1 MSLKHAAIPKLR
13 GALSRPLSRQTCF
26 YHSYEYSQPAPFSAS
41 ESAILSSAITHVPQY
56 GFTSTALKLGA
67 RDAGYLDVST
77 NLFPHGV
84 FDLVNY
90 HLVTQRLALKDTVQ
104 FPADGELGPGKTLGV
119 GAKVRTLALTRLRAN
134 GLIIHRW
141 QEASPFAF
149 ALAIMAQPSYTF
161 TSVAELAR
169 LVDEIWFLAGD
180 TSVDTSWYT
189 KRASLSAIY
198 SATEIFMTQDRS
210 LGFADTEKFLDARLE
225 DSLNIGSFLAGLGEW
240 ADYTGHSFV
249 NVLRSKGVRI

>member
-1 MSLKHAAIPKLR
+1 MNSTMSLKHAAIPKLQ

-141 QEASPFAF
+141 QEASPFTF
-149 ALAIMAQPSYTF
+149 VQWHPSLHRVY
-161 TSVAELAR
+161 
-169 LVDEIWFLAGD
+169 
-180 TSVDTSWYT
+180 
-189 KRASLSAIY
+189 
-198 SATEIFMTQDRS
+198 
-210 LGFADTEKFLDARLE
+210 
-225 DSLNIGSFLAGLGEW
+225 NICI
-240 ADYTGHSFV
+240 H
-249 NVLRSKGVRI
+249 

>member
-1 MSLKHAAIPKLR
+1 MNSTMSLKHAAIPKLQ

-56 GFTSTALKLGA
+56 GFTSTALKLGT

-104 FPADGELGPGKTLGV
+104 FPADREGPGKTLGV

-134 GLIIHRW
+134 RLIIHRW
-141 QEASPFAF
+141 QEASLFAF
-149 ALAIMAQPSYTF
+149 IQRHPYLPPRVQYLHSLTISNQTG
-161 TSVAELAR
+161 TSDNGPAKPYLHLYYRAR
-169 LVDEIWFLAGD
+169 SPCG
-180 TSVDTSWYT
+180 
-189 KRASLSAIY
+189 
-198 SATEIFMTQDRS
+198 
-210 LGFADTEKFLDARLE
+210 
-225 DSLNIGSFLAGLGEW
+225 
-240 ADYTGHSFV
+240 
-249 NVLRSKGVRI
+249 